1 MAIFRPFLNIS
12 YINHSQNP
20 KNLAKNGPKWPFF
33 AIFSHFCHFWSFFAI
48 FLKIFQKKVKKV
60 PKNGQKMA
68 KKWAKNA
75 IFYKKWGFLPKS
87 RFKKVCILIFG
98 HFLTINYSGNFAK
111 KCKKSQFTC
120 SCTSF

>member
-1 MAIFRPFLNIS
+1 MAYFRPKMAISSINYSRKVKKRP
-12 YINHSQNP
+12 
-20 KNLAKNGPKWPFF
+20 KKGPKMAIF
-33 AIFSHFCHFWSFFAI
+33 AIFSNFCHFLSFFAI

-68 KKWAKNA
+68 KKWPKNA

-98 HFLTINYSGNFAK
+98 HFLTINYSGKFAK